1 MQIFAT
7 THSPL
12 VVAGLKTGQVRLL
25 MRDANG
31 VTTARTNDHD
41 IIGWTTDEILRTFME
56 VDEPT
61 DQLTIDRAHRL
72 RELREK
78 ETLSDAEAEEM
89 GELREKETLSDAEAE
104 EMGELR
110 RQVNEDFISSST
122 PLEAQRERYG
132 DMMLEFLRFRQSELS
147 QDGS

>member
-7 THSPL
+7 THSPF
-12 VVAGLKTGQVRLL
+12 VVAGLRAGQVHMLK
-25 MRDANG
+25 RDEDG
-31 VTTARTNDHD
+31 VVTSSTNERD
-41 IIGWTTDEILRTFME
+41 IIGWTTDEILRTFMG

-61 DQLTIDRAHRL
+61 DQLTVNRASSL
-72 RELREK
+72 RELRGK
-78 ETLSDAEAEEM
+78 ETLSEAEA
-89 GELREKETLSDAEAE
+89 GEIA
-104 EMGELR
+104 ELR

-132 DMMLEFLRFRQSELS
+132 DMMLEFLRSRQAELS

>member
-89 GELREKETLSDAEAE
+89 GELR
-104 EMGELR
+104 